1 MKTIFVIE
9 PDQILCK
16 AYSGALEAKDRQ
28 IFVFRTANLAVRAL
42 EKVIPDIVV
51 IEIALPVHNGFEFLY
66 EMLSYSDTR
75 STKVVINSLIRPD
88 DIPWGFI
95 NRGELNI
102 IEHLYKP
109 FSNIS
114 ELARV
119 VNGI

>member
-88 DIPWGFI
+88 DILWGFI

-114 ELARV
+114 ELVRV
-119 VNGI
+119 VDGI